1 MKMTDELIARD
12 RTIFL
17 NNEDDHIKLIQHDE
31 INGLI
36 YIRSVNG
43 EEMLVPS
50 KVLCKL
56 IRKFA
61 DMNNWK

>member
-1 MKMTDELIARD
+1 MTDEMID
-12 RTIFL
+12 RKGTIFL
-17 NNEDDHIKLIQHDE
+17 NNEDDHIKLIQNE

-56 IRKFA
+56 VRMFA
-61 DMNNWK
+61 DKNEWGNK